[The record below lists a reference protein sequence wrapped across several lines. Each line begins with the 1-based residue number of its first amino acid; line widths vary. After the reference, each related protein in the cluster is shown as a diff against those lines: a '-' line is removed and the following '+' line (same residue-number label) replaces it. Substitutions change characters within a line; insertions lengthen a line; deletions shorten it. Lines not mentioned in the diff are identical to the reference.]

1 MESVVRDVRTARF
14 WRIFGTQAF
23 ASFGLFAAVAGVLVL
38 FWPDLFKD
46 QGWVAVIVVLISVLY
61 GGWRAWP
68 RPIQTKYGS
77 PETLIRLVRGD
88 LFEQQDAHLIVGVSD
103 TFDTASPYIAMES
116 VQGKFLQRVYSSDV
130 ARLDA
135 DIERELAAV
144 EPVGPILGK
153 SGKTVRYPLGTTIT
167 LRESSRS
174 HFLVA
179 YTTMDAQSSAS
190 STTDGVWH
198 SLSEL
203 WNAVRVGSNGRK
215 VCMPMIGGGLSKLS
229 PVLPALD
236 SVRFIALSFMLA
248 SRTRPVCSELAIV
261 VPPQQYD
268 ALDHLE
274 IQAFLNSLRPS

>member
-14 WRIFGTQAF
+14 WRILATQAF
-23 ASFGLFAAVAGVLVL
+23 ACLGLFAVVAGVLVL

-46 QGWVAVIVVLISVLY
+46 RGWIAFVVGLISLFY

-68 RPIQTKYGS
+68 RPVQTKYGS

-88 LFEQQDAHLIVGVSD
+88 LFEQHDSHLIIGVSD

-116 VQGKFLQRVYSSDV
+116 VQGKFLQRVYNSDI

-135 DIERELAAV
+135 DIERELLAV
-144 EPVGPILGK
+144 EPLGSILGK
-153 SGKTVRYPLGTTIT
+153 SGKAVRYPLGTTLT
-167 LRESSRS
+167 LRESSRN

-179 YTTMDAQSSAS
+179 YTTMDEQSSAS

-203 WNAVRVGSNGRK
+203 WKAVRVGSNGRK

-261 VPPQQYD
+261 IPPQQYD